1 MAGWSPASPA
11 PGTTGTGRAPAW
23 SRCPGPT
30 RWAGWVRCC
39 WSRRGGGW
47 ASARGW
53 RACPG
58 PTPVRASRPGPRTPS
73 SVTATV
79 TSRSGTWTRR
89 AGPRSPARCWGTG
102 CGWCCGRTPPG
113 CCSWSRCP
121 CVTCVIPVRTWI
133 CRSAPPHRACPA
145 SVAPTMSARRIDLH
159 SHSTAS
165 DGTDPP
171 AEVMRRA
178 RAAGLDV
185 IALTDHDTLAG
196 HAEARGA
203 LPPGL
208 ALVPG
213 MELSCRL
220 DGHSVHLLA
229 YHVDPAH
236 AGLAEQLHA
245 ITTDR
250 LRRARD
256 IVGKLR
262 ELGVDITWERVAA
275 IAGDGVVARPHIAR
289 AMVAAGAIARPD
301 QAFTPEWIGA
311 GRRGHGKRDPLDP
324 GDPDPLVTSA
334 RGAGQRSPPRRR
346 PGG

>member
-1 MAGWSPASPA
+1 
-11 PGTTGTGRAPAW
+11 
-23 SRCPGPT
+23 
-30 RWAGWVRCC
+30 
-39 WSRRGGGW
+39 
-47 ASARGW
+47 
-53 RACPG
+53 
-58 PTPVRASRPGPRTPS
+58 
-73 SVTATV
+73 
-79 TSRSGTWTRR
+79 
-89 AGPRSPARCWGTG
+89 
-102 CGWCCGRTPPG
+102 
-113 CCSWSRCP
+113 
-121 CVTCVIPVRTWI
+121 
-133 CRSAPPHRACPA
+133 
-145 SVAPTMSARRIDLH
+145 MSARRIDLH

-256 IVGKLR
+256 MVDKLR
-262 ELGVDITWERVAA
+262 ELGVDITWEQVAA

-301 QAFTPEWIGA
+301 QAFTPEWIGPG
-311 GRRGHGKRDPLDP
+311 GRAYVSRYALDP
-324 GDPDPLVTSA
+324 EDAVRLVSSAGGVSVLAHPGVPQGGWKIGDEAVARLAAAGLAGLEVAHPDHDDAERIHLAALAATLGLVSSGGSDDHGSLTGHRLGCETIAPGEYERLVSRA
-334 RGAGQRSPPRRR
+334 AGLS
-346 PGG
+346 

>member
-1 MAGWSPASPA
+1 
-11 PGTTGTGRAPAW
+11 
-23 SRCPGPT
+23 
-30 RWAGWVRCC
+30 
-39 WSRRGGGW
+39 
-47 ASARGW
+47 
-53 RACPG
+53 
-58 PTPVRASRPGPRTPS
+58 
-73 SVTATV
+73 
-79 TSRSGTWTRR
+79 
-89 AGPRSPARCWGTG
+89 
-102 CGWCCGRTPPG
+102 
-113 CCSWSRCP
+113 
-121 CVTCVIPVRTWI
+121 
-133 CRSAPPHRACPA
+133 
-145 SVAPTMSARRIDLH
+145 MSDRRIDLH

-196 HAEARGA
+196 HDEARRA

-256 IVGKLR
+256 MVDKLR
-262 ELGVDITWERVAA
+262 ELGVDITWEQVAA

-301 QAFTPEWIGA
+301 QAFTPEWIGPG
-311 GRRGHGKRDPLDP
+311 GRAYVTRYALDP
-324 GDPDPLVTSA
+324 EDAIRLVSSAGGVSVLAHPGAPQGGWVIGDEAVARLATAGLAGLEVAHPDHDDAERIRLAALAATLGLVSSGGSDDHGSLTGHRLGCETIA
-334 RGAGQRSPPRRR
+334 
-346 PGG
+346 PGEYERLMSRATGLS

>member
-1 MAGWSPASPA
+1 
-11 PGTTGTGRAPAW
+11 
-23 SRCPGPT
+23 
-30 RWAGWVRCC
+30 
-39 WSRRGGGW
+39 
-47 ASARGW
+47 
-53 RACPG
+53 
-58 PTPVRASRPGPRTPS
+58 
-73 SVTATV
+73 
-79 TSRSGTWTRR
+79 
-89 AGPRSPARCWGTG
+89 
-102 CGWCCGRTPPG
+102 
-113 CCSWSRCP
+113 
-121 CVTCVIPVRTWI
+121 
-133 CRSAPPHRACPA
+133 
-145 SVAPTMSARRIDLH
+145 MSARRIDLH

-196 HAEARGA
+196 HDEARRA

-229 YHVDPAH
+229 YHADPAH

-250 LRRARD
+250 VRRARD
-256 IVGKLR
+256 MVGRLR
-262 ELGVDITWERVAA
+262 ELGVDITWEQVAA

-301 QAFTPEWIGA
+301 QAFTPEWIG
-311 GRRGHGKRDPLDP
+311 
-324 GDPDPLVTSA
+324 
-334 RGAGQRSPPRRR
+334 
-346 PGG
+346 PGGRAYVSRYALDAEDAVRLVSSAGGVSVLAHPGVPQGGWKIGDEAVARLAAAGLAGLEVAHPDHDDAERIRLAALAATLGLVSSGGSDDHGSLTGHRLGCETIAPGEYERLVSRAAGLS

>member
-1 MAGWSPASPA
+1 
-11 PGTTGTGRAPAW
+11 
-23 SRCPGPT
+23 
-30 RWAGWVRCC
+30 
-39 WSRRGGGW
+39 
-47 ASARGW
+47 
-53 RACPG
+53 
-58 PTPVRASRPGPRTPS
+58 
-73 SVTATV
+73 
-79 TSRSGTWTRR
+79 
-89 AGPRSPARCWGTG
+89 
-102 CGWCCGRTPPG
+102 
-113 CCSWSRCP
+113 
-121 CVTCVIPVRTWI
+121 
-133 CRSAPPHRACPA
+133 
-145 SVAPTMSARRIDLH
+145 MSDRRIDLH

-196 HAEARGA
+196 HDEARRA

-245 ITTDR
+245 IATDR
-250 LRRARD
+250 ARRARD
-256 IVGKLR
+256 MVGKLR
-262 ELGVDITWERVAA
+262 ELGVDITWEQVAA

-301 QAFTPEWIGA
+301 QAFTPEWIGPG
-311 GRRGHGKRDPLDP
+311 GRAYVSRYALDP
-324 GDPDPLVTSA
+324 EDAIRLVSSAGGVSVLAHPGAPQGGWVIGDEAVTRLATAGLAGLEVAHPDHDDAERIRLAALAATLGLVSSGGSDDHGSLTGHRLGCETIA
-334 RGAGQRSPPRRR
+334 
-346 PGG
+346 PGEYERLMSRATGLS

>member
-1 MAGWSPASPA
+1 
-11 PGTTGTGRAPAW
+11 
-23 SRCPGPT
+23 
-30 RWAGWVRCC
+30 
-39 WSRRGGGW
+39 
-47 ASARGW
+47 
-53 RACPG
+53 
-58 PTPVRASRPGPRTPS
+58 
-73 SVTATV
+73 
-79 TSRSGTWTRR
+79 
-89 AGPRSPARCWGTG
+89 
-102 CGWCCGRTPPG
+102 
-113 CCSWSRCP
+113 
-121 CVTCVIPVRTWI
+121 
-133 CRSAPPHRACPA
+133 
-145 SVAPTMSARRIDLH
+145 MSARRIDLH

-256 IVGKLR
+256 MVGKLR
-262 ELGVDITWERVAA
+262 ELGVDITWEQVAA

-301 QAFTPEWIGA
+301 QAFTPEWIGPG
-311 GRRGHGKRDPLDP
+311 GRAYVSRYALDP
-324 GDPDPLVTSA
+324 EDAVRLVSSAGGVSVLAHPGVPQGAWKIGDEAVARLAAAGLAGLEVAHPDHDDSERIRLAALAATLGLVSSGGSDDHGSLTGHRLGCETIAPGEYERLVSRA
-334 RGAGQRSPPRRR
+334 AGLS
-346 PGG
+346 

>member
-1 MAGWSPASPA
+1 
-11 PGTTGTGRAPAW
+11 
-23 SRCPGPT
+23 
-30 RWAGWVRCC
+30 
-39 WSRRGGGW
+39 
-47 ASARGW
+47 
-53 RACPG
+53 
-58 PTPVRASRPGPRTPS
+58 
-73 SVTATV
+73 
-79 TSRSGTWTRR
+79 
-89 AGPRSPARCWGTG
+89 
-102 CGWCCGRTPPG
+102 
-113 CCSWSRCP
+113 
-121 CVTCVIPVRTWI
+121 
-133 CRSAPPHRACPA
+133 
-145 SVAPTMSARRIDLH
+145 MSDRRIDLH

-196 HAEARGA
+196 HDEARRA

-208 ALVPG
+208 ALGPG

-229 YHVDPAH
+229 YHADPAH

-256 IVGKLR
+256 MVGKLR
-262 ELGVDITWERVAA
+262 ELGVDITWEQVAA

-301 QAFTPEWIGA
+301 QAFTPEWIGPG
-311 GRRGHGKRDPLDP
+311 GRAYVSRYALDP
-324 GDPDPLVTSA
+324 EDAVRLVSSAGGVSVLAHPAVSQRGWVMSDEAVERLARAGLGGLEIAHPDHDHAERLRLAALAAALGLVS
-334 RGAGQRSPPRRR
+334 S
-346 PGG
+346 GGSDDHGSLTGYRLGCETIAAEEYERLMSRMTGLS